1 MSKDK
6 VRLVL
11 GQAVLSLVVFSLCL
25 SSTGC
30 GAKVGNVKGK
40 ITYKDKPL
48 PQGQIT
54 FWAAD
59 GTAIQGV
66 IRNGMYEVKKVPVGE
81 AKISIHSMDDAKL
94 VEMAKEISK
103 KSRSKEGEGIEQM
116 KNESR
121 PNMQTPK
128 SLIPDKYTDQ
138 KSSGLSTTINGGD
151 NEYNID
157 LK

>member
-40 ITYKDKPL
+40 ITYEDKPL

-59 GTAIQGV
+59 GEAKVAIQ
-66 IRNGMYEVKKVPVGE
+66 
-81 AKISIHSMDDAKL
+81 SMDDAKI
-94 VEMAKEISK
+94 VAMAKELSK
-103 KSRSKEGEGIEQM
+103 KSRGKEGEEQM
-116 KNESR
+116 KNETR
-121 PNMQTPK
+121 PNVQVPK

-138 KSSGLSTTINGGD
+138 KSSGLSTTINGGE

>member
-40 ITYKDKPL
+40 ITYEDKPL

-59 GTAIQGV
+59 GTAIQGMT
-66 IRNGMYEVKKVPVGE
+66 RNGMYEVKKVPVGE
-81 AKISIHSMDDAKL
+81 AKVAIQSMDDAKI
-94 VEMAKEISK
+94 VAMAKELSK
-103 KSRSKEGEGIEQM
+103 KSRGKEGEEQM
-116 KNESR
+116 KNETR
-121 PNMQTPK
+121 PNVQVPK

-138 KSSGLSTTINGGD
+138 KSSGLSTTINGGE

>member
-1 MSKDK
+1 MSTEK

-59 GTAIQGV
+59 GTAIQGL

-81 AKISIHSMDDAKL
+81 AKVAIHSMDDAKI
-94 VEMAKEISK
+94 VAMAKELSK
-103 KSRSKEGEGIEQM
+103 KSRGKEGEEQM
-116 KNESR
+116 KNETR
-121 PNMQTPK
+121 PNVQVPK

-138 KSSGLSTTINGGD
+138 KSSGLSTTINGGE